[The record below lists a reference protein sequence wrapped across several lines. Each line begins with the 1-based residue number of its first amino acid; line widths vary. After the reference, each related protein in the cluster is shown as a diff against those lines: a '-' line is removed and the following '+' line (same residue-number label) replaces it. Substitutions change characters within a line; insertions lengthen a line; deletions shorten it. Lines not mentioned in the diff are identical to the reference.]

1 MNTGSVDVDFA
12 VVGGGISGVYTA
24 WRLSSCRNAPRVAL
38 FESSQRL
45 GGRIDS
51 VPLPMAAPGSG
62 AELGAMRFMPF
73 MAIVKN
79 LLSYLGIGTEVFP
92 CNDLR
97 QMFLRG
103 VQIALDSKGFATNS
117 PYRVAPGEPQ
127 NLFALAMNVLNGA
140 VPNAQSLTP
149 QQWRDVTKNGAFKDR
164 ALWRWGMQ
172 NVAEELI
179 GNEAYDF
186 LYDGLGLDS
195 VLLGTNAAMGTR
207 ALAAPLP
214 DYLAGA
220 VYRPVNGF
228 GSLVA
233 ELENR
238 LRSFPSCNVYK
249 EHRLN
254 SAARDRDSRI
264 KLAFDAPAG
273 HIEVSARKVV
283 LALPRRAIELID
295 LKELFP
301 RDHRHAERSKLREK
315 LGAVDGIPSF
325 KLCLVYEK
333 PWWQNFTD
341 ASGVNQGWKNGYS
354 VTDLP
359 LRQIF
364 FGIGHGPDSAANE
377 RVLMASYS
385 DSDAARYWEGLAQ
398 VSDNVPRMNATS
410 QFIEAKSGNL
420 LTAIERQLR
429 AVMQIQDPLPPPLFV
444 GYMNWETD
452 PFGGAWHE
460 WKPGIDVTT
469 AIPDMRQPIPGL
481 PVYVCGEAYS
491 WFQAWIEGA
500 LMSAERMLQDHFQ
513 LPWPSEWLQEGYDLG
528 P

>member
-1 MNTGSVDVDFA
+1 MATEPVDLDIA

-24 WRLSSCRNAPRVAL
+24 WRLSSCPNPPTVAL

-45 GGRIDS
+45 GGRIDT
-51 VPLPMAAPGSG
+51 VPLPVSEPGSH
-62 AELGAMRFMPF
+62 AEFGAMRFMPF
-73 MAIVKN
+73 MAVVKS
-79 LLSYLGIGTEVFP
+79 LLSYLGIQTEVFP

-97 QMFLRG
+97 QMFIRG

-117 PYRVAPGEPQ
+117 HYRLAPGEPQ
-127 NLFALAMNVLNGA
+127 NVFSLAMNVLDGA

-149 QQWRDVTKNGAFKDR
+149 QQWRDVTKNGAFKGR
-164 ALWRWGMQ
+164 ELWRWGMR

-179 GNEAYDF
+179 SNEAFDF
-186 LYDGLGLDS
+186 VYDGLGLDS

-214 DYLAGA
+214 DYLAGR

-228 GSLVA
+228 SSLVA

-238 LRSFPSCNVYK
+238 LQSFPSCNVWK
-249 EHRLN
+249 QHRLI
-254 SAARDRDSRI
+254 SAVRAGNGI
-264 KLAFDAPAG
+264 KLTFDAPAG
-273 HIEVSARKVV
+273 PIEVTARKVA
-283 LALPRRAIELID
+283 LAMPRRAIELID
-295 LKELFP
+295 LDGLFP
-301 RDHRHAERSKLREK
+301 ADQRDAERRKLRTK
-315 LGAVDGIPSF
+315 LRAVRGVPGF
-325 KLCLVYEK
+325 KLCLVYDK
-333 PWWQNFTD
+333 PWWQNFTNV
-341 ASGVNQGWKNGYS
+341 SGATQGWKNGYL

-364 FGIGHGPDSAANE
+364 FGIGNGPDSAGNE

-385 DSDAARYWEGLAQ
+385 DGAAARYWEGLTQ
-398 VSDNVPRMNATS
+398 VSDKRLHMGAAS
-410 QFIEAKSGNL
+410 QFVQAESGNL
-420 LTAIERQLR
+420 LTAIERQLCS
-429 AVMQIQDPLPPPLFV
+429 VMQIKGPVPPPLCA
-444 GYMNWETD
+444 GYVDWEVD

-460 WKPGIDVTT
+460 WKVGIDVSA
-469 AIPDMRQPIPGL
+469 AIPDMRRPAPEL
-481 PVYVCGEAYS
+481 PLYVCGEAYS

-513 LPWPSEWLQEGYDLG
+513 LPWPSDWLQEGYDLG